1 MCRSGAVVSESR
13 VLHQGGRPPD
23 FCTSPSCP
31 PTPHCLSKVLTP
43 LLHFSSSCPKN
54 TPFRAPNLLS
64 RAARGGRRPVGEP
77 ADDEGHTRWPRRK
90 FAARPRRSCTP
101 QAHRSLTPSTRSLCA
116 CAFAGRQHGGS
127 LLKSSA
133 GARTR
138 CVAAWRPSWAA
149 GAAAAGAAV
158 LHRQQPHLAPPAGR
172 RGRQQRQQEAEEG
185 PRERV
190 QAEAQFPGHVL
201 AAVGAAAGGGNFWS
215 KKFLPAITR
224 RR

>member
-1 MCRSGAVVSESR
+1 MCLKIVIGACFKSSAHRFRSCGQKVPSSPEM
-13 VLHQGGRPPD
+13 RPPP
-23 FCTSPSCP
+23 TSYPSPSCP

-43 LLHFSSSCPKN
+43 LLHFSSSCPKI

-77 ADDEGHTRWPRRK
+77 ADDGGDTRWPRRK

-101 QAHRSLTPSTRSLCA
+101 QAHRSLTPFTRSLCA

-133 GARTR
+133 AARSR
-138 CVAAWRPSWAA
+138 CVAGWRSSWAA

-158 LHRQQPHLAPPAGR
+158 LHRQ
-172 RGRQQRQQEAEEG
+172 
-185 PRERV
+185 
-190 QAEAQFPGHVL
+190 
-201 AAVGAAAGGGNFWS
+201 
-215 KKFLPAITR
+215 
-224 RR
+224 